1 MLSVDTAALPTLG
14 FIGAGR
20 VARCLAAVWAQ
31 AGYTVSAVASRSR
44 ASAEQFATEVPGCQ
58 ACTASDGPQQ
68 VVDAAQL
75 IFITVPDDAIAASAA
90 SLNFRPGQAVVHC
103 SGASEV
109 SLLEPARQ
117 QGAAIGGFH
126 PLYLFSGLAADRER
140 IVGAYIT
147 LEASEPLKAQL
158 TALVHALRCTPLEI
172 PAGARML
179 YHASANYAASFILC
193 GLREAVEVWGSFGV
207 NEEDTLAALWPML
220 EGTLKTAR
228 DRGLSSALAGP
239 VSRGD
244 AAVVQ
249 RQLERLQQLG
259 GEHARLYAQM
269 TRRAVRLA
277 RARKPMPGALDAID
291 AMLDPYL

>member
-1 MLSVDTAALPTLG
+1 
-14 FIGAGR
+14 
-20 VARCLAAVWAQ
+20 
-31 AGYTVSAVASRSR
+31 
-44 ASAEQFATEVPGCQ
+44 
-58 ACTASDGPQQ
+58 
-68 VVDAAQL
+68 
-75 IFITVPDDAIAASAA
+75 
-90 SLNFRPGQAVVHC
+90 
-103 SGASEV
+103 
-109 SLLEPARQ
+109 
-117 QGAAIGGFH
+117 
-126 PLYLFSGLAADRER
+126 
-140 IVGAYIT
+140 
-147 LEASEPLKAQL
+147 
-158 TALVHALRCTPLEI
+158 LRCTPLEI

-244 AAVVQ
+244 AAVVE

-291 AMLDPYL
+291 ALLDPYL

>member
-1 MLSVDTAALPTLG
+1 MTSVDTALPTLG

-44 ASAEQFATEVPGCQ
+44 TSAEQFAAEVPGCT
-58 ACTASDGPQQ
+58 ACDGPQQ
-68 VVDAAQL
+68 VVDAAEL

-90 SLNFRPGQAVVHC
+90 SLKFRPGQAVVHC

-109 SLLEPARQ
+109 SLLEPARK

-147 LEASEPLKAQL
+147 LEAPEPLKTRL

-193 GLREAVEVWGSFGV
+193 GLREAVEVWSSFGV

-244 AAVVQ
+244 AAVVE

-291 AMLDPYL
+291 ALLDPYL

>member
-1 MLSVDTAALPTLG
+1 MPSVDTAALPTLG

-20 VARCLAAVWAQ
+20 VARCLAAVWAR
-31 AGYTVSAVASRSR
+31 AGYTVAAVASRSR
-44 ASAEQFATEVPGCQ
+44 TSAEQFAAEVPGCK
-58 ACTASDGPQQ
+58 ACDSAQQ
-68 VVDAAQL
+68 VVDDAQL

-90 SLNFRPGQAVVHC
+90 SLTFRPGQAVVHC

-109 SLLEPARQ
+109 SLLEPARK

-147 LEASEPLKAQL
+147 LEAPEPLETQL

-220 EGTLKTAR
+220 EGTLKTAH

-244 AAVVQ
+244 AAVVE

-291 AMLDPYL
+291 ALQLDPYLP

>member
-1 MLSVDTAALPTLG
+1 MPSVDTAALPTLG

-20 VARCLAAVWAQ
+20 VARCLAAVWAR

-44 ASAEQFATEVPGCQ
+44 ASAEQFATEVPGCT
-58 ACTASDGPQQ
+58 ACDDPQQ

-75 IFITVPDDAIAASAA
+75 IFITVPDDVIAASAA
-90 SLNFRPGQAVVHC
+90 SLNFRPSQAVVHC

-109 SLLEPARQ
+109 SLLDPPRK

-147 LEASEPLKAQL
+147 LEAPEPLKTQL

-179 YHASANYAASFILC
+179 YHATANYAASFILC

-244 AAVVQ
+244 AAVVE

-291 AMLDPYL
+291 ALLDPYL

>member
-1 MLSVDTAALPTLG
+1 MPSVDTAALPTLG

-44 ASAEQFATEVPGCQ
+44 ASAEQFATGVPGCKT
-58 ACTASDGPQQ
+58 CDGPQQ

-75 IFITVPDDAIAASAA
+75 IFITVPDDAIAASVA
-90 SLNFRPGQAVVHC
+90 SLNFQPGQAVVHC

-117 QGAAIGGFH
+117 QGAVIGGFH

-244 AAVVQ
+244 AAVVE

-259 GEHARLYAQM
+259 DEHARLYAQM

>member
-1 MLSVDTAALPTLG
+1 MPCVDTAALPTLG

-44 ASAEQFATEVPGCQ
+44 ASAEQFAAEVPGCQ
-58 ACTASDGPQQ
+58 ACDGPQQ

-103 SGASEV
+103 SGAPEV

-147 LEASEPLKAQL
+147 LEAPEPLKTQL

-193 GLREAVEVWGSFGV
+193 GLREAVEVWGSFGI

-220 EGTLKTAR
+220 EGTLKTVR

-244 AAVVQ
+244 AAVVE

-259 GEHARLYAQM
+259 SEHARLYAQM

-291 AMLDPYL
+291 ALLDPYL